1 MGNALSFQSSDSCL
15 SPQGWLT
22 RNAVLGSRLLQDPTV
37 RAAVDAVKQEVL
49 DEARGCINGQDYLVY
64 ESSVATSV
72 NMESML
78 WGVSSESTDD
88 VRAWLNSRLD
98 WLETAQ

>member
-1 MGNALSFQSSDSCL
+1 MGNALSSQSSDSYL

-22 RNAVLGSRLLQDPTV
+22 CNAVLGSRLLQDPTV

-49 DEARGCINGQDYLVY
+49 DEARVCINGQDYLEY
-64 ESSVATSV
+64 ESNVATSV

-78 WGVSSESTDD
+78 WGISSESPDA

-98 WLETAQ
+98 WLEAAK

>member
-49 DEARGCINGQDYLVY
+49 DEARGCINGQDYLAY
-64 ESSVATSV
+64 ESSVATSAS
-72 NMESML
+72 MESML
-78 WGVSSESTDD
+78 WGVSSESPDA

>member
-1 MGNALSFQSSDSCL
+1 MGNALSSHSSDSYL

-37 RAAVDAVKQEVL
+37 CAAVDAVKQEVL
-49 DEARGCINGQDYLVY
+49 DAARGCINGQDFLAY
-64 ESSVATSV
+64 ELSVATSV

-78 WGVSSESTDD
+78 WGVSSESPDA
-88 VRAWLNSRLD
+88 VRAWLNRRLD
-98 WLETAQ
+98 WLDTAQ